1 MATITRSSKGGLIRA
16 VTPGSFADRVGLQ
29 PGDRLLSLDG
39 HSLRDVIDFQFY
51 AAEDVFHLTV
61 NRNGE
66 RIEIAAERHP
76 LEDLGVEFAEAVFD
90 SVRTCNNDCF
100 FCFLKGL
107 APGLRSPLYL
117 KDDDYRLSFCHGNF
131 VTLANLTAGDWRRLE
146 EQRLSPLNVSVH
158 ATDLN
163 LRRRILNNP
172 RAPAILDQLRRLTD
186 LRIRVNTQIV
196 LCPGV
201 NDGDHLT
208 RTVHE
213 LADLYPAVQSIG
225 VVPVGAT
232 RYAEER
238 LSTAESGGIPPC
250 TPEYAR
256 QIIHTTRSWQKA
268 FRRQHSVGLVYLAD
282 EYYLTAGETLPSA
295 ARYDGYPQ
303 YENGIGM
310 SRNLIDDW
318 RRTRRRIHTQGKHS
332 LSVSKITFASG
343 TLIAPILQGIAH
355 ELATLT
361 GIEIR
366 VVPVTSLFWGPRVTV
381 SGLLTAGDIM
391 AALRKAPRAD
401 LVVLPRDS
409 LDHAGERFLDDGTPE
424 DIRKQTGTPVIF
436 ANTLSEVLRHL
447 ASPLQ

>member
-1 MATITRSSKGGLIRA
+1 MATITRSSKGGLIQS
-16 VTPGSFADRVGLQ
+16 VTPRSFADRIGLQ
-29 PGDRLLSLDG
+29 SGDRLLAIDG

-51 AAEDVFHLTV
+51 AAEDAFHLTV
-61 NRNGE
+61 DRNGE

-90 SVRTCNNDCF
+90 RVRTCNNDCF

-107 APGLRSPLYL
+107 APELRSPLYL

-131 VTLANLTAGDWRRLE
+131 VTLANLTAGDWRRLD

-158 ATDLN
+158 ATEPA
-163 LRRRILNNP
+163 LRRRILNNS
-172 RAPAILDQLRRLTD
+172 RVPAILDQLHRLGD
-186 LRIRVNTQIV
+186 LGIQVNTQTV

-201 NDGDHLT
+201 NDGDHLA

-213 LADLYPAVQSIG
+213 LANLYPTVQSIG
-225 VVPVGAT
+225 IVPVGTT
-232 RYAEER
+232 RYAEGR
-238 LSTAESGGIPPC
+238 LAASGSGGIPPS
-250 TPEYAR
+250 TREYAT
-256 QIIHTTRSWQKA
+256 QIIHTARSWQKA
-268 FRRQHSVGLVYLAD
+268 FRRQHGVDLVYLAD
-282 EYYLTAGETLPSA
+282 EFYLTAGKTPPSA

-310 SRNLIDDW
+310 SRSLIDDW
-318 RRTRRRIHTQGKHS
+318 RRTRRRIHTQGTPC
-332 LSVSKITFASG
+332 LSACRVTFASG

-361 GIEIR
+361 GIDIR

-381 SGLLTAGDIM
+381 SGLLTAGDII
-391 AALRKAPRAD
+391 AALQKAPRDD
-401 LVVLPRDS
+401 LVVLPRNS

-424 DIRKQTGTPVIF
+424 DIRKATGIPVIF
-436 ANTLSEVLRHL
+436 ANTLSEVLRYL